1 MEHSRIFYF
10 ENAENNKIYIGSADM
25 MKRNLDKRVEAL
37 FPIEDSDIKARII
50 NMLKIMLEDNVNARE
65 MNNKGEF
72 RRVIPGKNAKLINSQ
87 SEFFDLVQK
96 YYK

>member
-1 MEHSRIFYF
+1 
-10 ENAENNKIYIGSADM
+10 M

-37 FPIEDSDIKARII
+37 FPIEDPDIKSRII
-50 NMLKIMLEDNVNARE
+50 NMLNIMLEDNINARE

-72 RRVIPGKNAKLINSQ
+72 KRIIPGKNAKLINSQ
-87 SEFFDLVQK
+87 EEFFDLARK